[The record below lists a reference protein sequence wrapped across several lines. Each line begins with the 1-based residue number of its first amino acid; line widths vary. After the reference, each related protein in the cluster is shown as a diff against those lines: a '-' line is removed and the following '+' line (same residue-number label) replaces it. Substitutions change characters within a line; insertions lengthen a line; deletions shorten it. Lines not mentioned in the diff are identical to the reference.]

1 VARSAGAYK
10 SDKRKKELVRLKKQ
24 EEKRQKRFG
33 KGPSAG
39 VEEPS
44 GSQGQADSPETAE
57 TPKE

>member
-1 VARSAGAYK
+1 MAKRAGAYK

-33 KGPSAG
+33 KGMTPAA
-39 VEEPS
+39 EETP
-44 GSQGQADSPETAE
+44 GAPEHSESVPE